1 MSYPWQRYSK
11 KLKERILKPRNVGC
25 FSKAEADEC
34 KMHYVEAI
42 QGMIE
47 DGNEVRLYWLVDPSD
62 GNIVDVKFQLFGQS
76 ALIGA
81 ADIACELLIGKNYDQ
96 AKRLTAELIDKQLRD
111 DPDMN
116 AFPEETY
123 PHLNLIIDVIEDGV
137 NQCLDLP
144 LPQTYASPVPAIQG
158 KGIEGWEELA
168 HKKKLN
174 IIQTI
179 IDEEIRPYIE
189 LDAGGI
195 EIVELKADNSL
206 VIAYQGA
213 CTTCYSAIGGTLNA
227 IQQIISSKV
236 HPSLKVV
243 PDMTALEFS

>member
-1 MSYPWQRYSK
+1 MNYPWHRYSK
-11 KLKERILKPRNVGC
+11 KLKERILKPRNVGV
-25 FSKAEADEC
+25 FTKEEADEC
-34 KMHYVEAI
+34 RMRFVEAI
-42 QGMIE
+42 QGMKE
-47 DGNEVRLYWLVDPSD
+47 DGNEVHLYWLVDETD
-62 GNIVDVKFQLFGQS
+62 GNIVDAKFQLFGQS

-81 ADIACELLIGKNYDQ
+81 ADIACELLVGKNYDQ

-111 DPDMN
+111 DPDKH

-123 PHLNLIIDVIEDGV
+123 PHLNLVIDVIEDGV

-144 LPQTYASPVPAIQG
+144 LPETYASPVPGVEG
-158 KGIEGWEELA
+158 KGIEGWEELP
-168 HKKKLN
+168 HKKKLAH
-174 IIQTI
+174 IQQV
-179 IDEEIRPYIE
+179 IDEEIKPYVE

-195 EIVELKADNSL
+195 EIVELKADSSL

-243 PDMTALEFS
+243 PDMTALEFA